1 MGMAENL
8 SGILKMFL
16 AALGIFFVSMAVD
29 RSRYRNIFFLDV
41 VVFFALSMLG
51 AAASYFSDFGALAV
65 FALAVLG
72 LLIFPLFLI
81 GNGITMWKR
90 EGRSLANQLSLL
102 LGIFLTAGEIGGYW
116 FLYTVFSASSGTS
129 QPFSMNFRWV
139 LVLVATAVYLGVTFL
154 SFLLYTL
161 ILQIVPHRRD
171 FDYIIIHGAGLKADG
186 TVTRLLGDR
195 CDKAV
200 SLYRRDSTPP
210 ILLPSGGQ
218 GKDEVCSEA
227 QAMRNYLLQQGI
239 AADHI
244 LLEDKSTTTMENL
257 RNCKTLIE
265 SRPGRHYTALVTSSY
280 HVYRAQRY
288 ARKIGLKAVGIGSR
302 VAAYYWPSA
311 LIREFIAIHR
321 EKKHLVLFLTGYLL
335 VLVPV
340 VLVAFMG
347 M

>member
-1 MGMAENL
+1 MGENL
-8 SGILKMFL
+8 AGTLEMFL
-16 AALGIFFVSMAVD
+16 AALGIFLVSMAVD
-29 RSRYRNIFFLDV
+29 PSRYRNIFFLDV
-41 VVFFALSMLG
+41 VLFFALSMLG

-65 FALAVLG
+65 SALVVLG
-72 LLIFPLFLI
+72 ILIFPLFLI
-81 GNGITMWKR
+81 GNGVTMWKR

-102 LGIFLTAGEIGGYW
+102 LGIFLTAGEIGGFL
-116 FLYTVFSASSGTS
+116 FLYAVFSAGGTS
-129 QPFSMNFRWV
+129 QPFFMNFRWV
-139 LVLVATAVYLGVTFL
+139 LVLVVTAVYLGVTFL

-161 ILQIVPHRRD
+161 TLQIVPHRRD
-171 FDYIIIHGAGLKADG
+171 FDYIIIHGAGLQADG

-200 SLYRRDSTPP
+200 SLYRRDPTPP

-227 QAMRNYLLQQGI
+227 RAMRAYLLQQGI
-239 AADHI
+239 PADHI

-257 RNCKTLIE
+257 QNCKSLIE

-311 LIREFIAIHR
+311 LIREFIAIHGER
-321 EKKHLVLFLTGYLL
+321 KHLVLFLAGYLL
-335 VLVPV
+335 VLIPIA
-340 VLVAFMG
+340 LAAFMG
-347 M
+347 V